1 MRWCSFAVG
10 SRELFGFAQDDFV
23 VSYAEAAAALGDE
36 APPQTLLAFIEEGS
50 RAWERSV
57 AIARAV
63 AQNEVTVPRYELGAV
78 TWRAPIRRP
87 SKILGVPI
95 NNASIARWAYRD
107 FAQPGFFLKPPS
119 ALTGHR
125 QPVRVLKEYGL
136 THPEPELAA
145 IIKQRARNVR
155 EADALQY
162 VFGYT
167 IINDITSPDLKEQDS
182 IELNVPRLPN
192 PKITWRRLHGADD
205 RSILLTYH
213 TRSKGCD
220 TFAPMGPY
228 VTTPDEIGDPNR
240 LGIRGWLGNELVT
253 QDSTANLR
261 FSVQQVIATASRYM
275 TLEPGDVVHFGMAA
289 VPALPDKY
297 PTSWDL
303 DISRLSGPLA
313 VEIEGLGRLENPVV
327 VS

>member
-10 SRELFGFAQDDFV
+10 GRELFGFVQGGAV
-23 VSYAEAAAALGDE
+23 VSYAEAAAALGEE
-36 APPQTLLAFIEEGS
+36 APARTLLELIEMGS
-50 RAWERSV
+50 GAWERSA
-57 AIARAV
+57 AIASGV
-63 AQNEVTVPRYELGAV
+63 ARNEVAVPRYGLDAV

-107 FAQPGFFLKPPS
+107 FAQPAFFLKPPS
-119 ALTGHR
+119 ALTGHG
-125 QPVRVLKEYGL
+125 QPVEVRRDYGL

-155 EADALQY
+155 EEDALQY

-167 IINDITSPDLKEQDS
+167 IINDITSPALKEQDS
-182 IELNVPRLPN
+182 IELNVPKLPD
-192 PKITWRRLHGADD
+192 PKITWRRLRGADD
-205 RSILLTYH
+205 RTILLTYH

-220 TFAPMGPY
+220 TFAPMGPC
-228 VTTPDEIGDPNR
+228 VVTPDEIGDPNR
-240 LGIRGWLGNELVT
+240 LAIRGWLGDELVT

-261 FSVQQVIATASRYM
+261 FSVQKVIAAASRYM
-275 TLEPGDVVHFGMAA
+275 TLEPGDIVHFGMAA

-303 DISRLSGPLA
+303 DMSRVGSVA